1 MGVENLMFV
10 LIIRVSKVPLLLYSL
25 GRVFGVPGPQR
36 GWRKI
41 VTHDNL
47 INRGFSL
54 VGWYCM
60 SQYSEEMVGHLLL
73 HCDVAYAFEV

>member
-1 MGVENLMFV
+1 MAFN
-10 LIIRVSKVPLLLYSL
+10 SL

-41 VTHDNL
+41 VAYDNL

-60 SQYSEEMVGHLLL
+60 SQYSEEMVDHLFL